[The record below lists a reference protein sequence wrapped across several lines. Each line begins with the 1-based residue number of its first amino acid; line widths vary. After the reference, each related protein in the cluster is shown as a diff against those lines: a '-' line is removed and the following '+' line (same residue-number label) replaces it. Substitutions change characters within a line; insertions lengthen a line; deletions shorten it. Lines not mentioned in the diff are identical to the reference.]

1 MGTNGSCSSNTGSA
15 CAQAAGGKERGG
27 LRVDFVSGEP
37 IRKDWSGDQKYRV
50 TDQDGILYLL
60 RASDIQ
66 QYDRKKAG
74 FRMLKQAAALG
85 IPMCRPDVPSQLKR
99 AKLQLP
105 PKTPWEN
112 FSQGFFGEEKG
123 LQIRYIVLY

>member
-1 MGTNGSCSSNTGSA
+1 M
-15 CAQAAGGKERGG
+15 
-27 LRVDFVSGEP
+27 DFVSREP
-37 IRKDWSGDQKYRV
+37 INKGWSKDQKYRV
-50 TDQDGILYLL
+50 TDQDGTPYLL
-60 RASDIQ
+60 RVSDIQ
-66 QYDRKKAG
+66 QYDRKKAE
-74 FRMLKQAAALG
+74 FRMLKQIAALG
-85 IPMCRPDVPSQLKR
+85 IPMCRPGVPSQLKR